1 MTFEELV
8 EHTNGQ
14 NKERN
19 NKLMNII
26 ASLFNF
32 AEASGWHPIIPV
44 IIIAVPFIY
53 GFFVFL
59 FWLGEKD
66 KKKYLEHKNKIDE
79 DTNPAYAKWYR
90 SYSYTPPIG
99 HKTII
104 LNEDQWVVV
113 IWDKE
118 ENSIIVWM
126 PPEHKDRKSVGIN
139 WINAKF
145 EEAKKVKIEDLSR
158 IH

>member
-1 MTFEELV
+1 
-8 EHTNGQ
+8 
-14 NKERN
+14 
-19 NKLMNII
+19 MNPI
-26 ASLFNF
+26 ASFIAF
-32 AEASGWHPIIPV
+32 AEASGWHPIISV
-44 IIIAVPFIY
+44 FIIAFPITL
-53 GFFVFL
+53 VFAIFL
-59 FWLGEKD
+59 YWLAGKD
-66 KKKYLEHKNKIDE
+66 KKTYLECKNKIDK

-99 HKTII
+99 HKAII

-118 ENSIIVWM
+118 KDSINVWM
-126 PPEHKDRKSVGIN
+126 SPEHKDRKSVGIK

-145 EEAKKVKIEDLSR
+145 EEAKKVKIEDLAR